1 MKKAKF
7 YRQCRLQRTVEGNVR
22 EQVSYIPEPYCV
34 VGRILRLKTEDGTW
48 EDGWEV
54 MSASERRPARAVEE
68 EERDHLKTRSVS
80 DI

>member
-1 MKKAKF
+1 MKKAQF
-7 YRQCRLQRTVEGNVR
+7 YRQCRLQKFVGGHIS

-34 VGRILRLKTEDGTW
+34 VGRMLRLQADDGTW

-54 MSASERRPARAVEE
+54 VSASERRPAKAVEE
-68 EERDHLKTRSVS
+68 RARDCSKVRSAS